1 VSHDLGNP
9 ERHVCDQSSTFNG
22 SDCCRGSVYVSGRDW
37 EPSAG
42 SRESE
47 LPLFR
52 SFAEH
57 TQGVGGS
64 RTALRPPVGGRTPQ
78 PRELGRRPVAG
89 SERRKTES
97 ERAL

>member
-1 VSHDLGNP
+1 
-9 ERHVCDQSSTFNG
+9 VCDQSSTFNG

-64 RTALRPPVGGRTPQ
+64 RTALRPSARRGSHATTAGTWAEAGRWI
-78 PRELGRRPVAG
+78 RAA
-89 SERRKTES
+89 KTES